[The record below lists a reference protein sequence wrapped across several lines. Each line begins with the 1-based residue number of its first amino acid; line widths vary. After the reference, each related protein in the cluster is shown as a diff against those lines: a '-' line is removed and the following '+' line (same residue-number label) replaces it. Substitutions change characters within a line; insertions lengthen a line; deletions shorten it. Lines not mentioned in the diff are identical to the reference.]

1 MQTIVLQA
9 VLWQHALNGLLEGSR
24 GLALHQTSQINIL
37 DAARVT
43 GVVVVDL
50 VFELIAGNRDLLGV
64 DNYDVI
70 TAVEVRCVLRLVLA
84 HEAGSNL
91 GSQAAKGLAFGVD
104 NVPIVRKFGS
114 VSYTHL

>member
-1 MQTIVLQA
+1 MIRRPPRSTPLY
-9 VLWQHALNGLLEGSR
+9 S
-24 GLALHQTSQINIL
+24 S
-37 DAARVT
+37 AASDVYKRQVT

-104 NVPIVRKFGS
+104 NVPIVRKFGW
-114 VSYTHL
+114 LG